1 MKRRLFCI
9 LTVLC
14 LALAACAPAAPA
26 SSEPA
31 QVRSISFTDDLGRT
45 VTVEPPQRVAALIG
59 SFADIWQ
66 LSGGEDTLVAAADD
80 AWTSFDLNLDEN
92 VVHLGGVKQIN
103 LEQLAAAQPDLV
115 LASSNTA
122 AQLDLLPALEQ
133 LGLNVAYFKV
143 AEFEDYLHMLD
154 LCTQLTG
161 DTERFDQYGLA
172 VESQVQAARDRA
184 DGSAPTVLYIRATGA
199 GCKVKNS
206 RDSVL
211 GEMLRDLGCV
221 NIADSDDSLLEQLS
235 LERILQ
241 LDPEYIFVVMQG
253 ADKTGAQ
260 QALDQTL
267 LASPAWQSLTA
278 VRQGRYY
285 VMDDRLYNL
294 KPNARWGE
302 AYERLADIL
311 YPDSVPDAADAAA
324 SGGAD
329 RSGGAA

>member
-1 MKRRLFCI
+1 MKRRVFCI

-14 LALAACAPAAPA
+14 LALTACAPAAPA
-26 SSEPA
+26 ESEPA
-31 QVRSISFTDDLGRT
+31 QVQSISFTDDLDRT
-45 VTVEPPQRVAALIG
+45 VTVEPPRRVAALIG

-66 LSGGEDTLVAAADD
+66 LAGGGDTLVAAADD
-80 AWTSFDLNLDEN
+80 AWTSFDLNLGQD
-92 VVHLGGVKQIN
+92 VIQLGGVKQIN

-143 AEFEDYLHMLD
+143 ADFQDYLHMLD
-154 LCTQLTG
+154 LCSQLTG

-241 LDPEYIFVVMQG
+241 LDPEFIFVVMQG

-311 YPDSVPDAADAAA
+311 YPDAAQNAADAAA

-329 RSGGAA
+329 RSGSAA

>member
-1 MKRRLFCI
+1 MKQRIFYI
-9 LTVLC
+9 LTILC
-14 LALAACAPAAPA
+14 LTLAACAPTAPA
-26 SSEPA
+26 GNGSE
-31 QVRSISFTDDLGRT
+31 QTQSVSFTDDLGRT
-45 VTVEPPQRVAALIG
+45 VTAESPRRVAALIG
-59 SFADIWQ
+59 SFADLWQ
-66 LSGGEDTLVAAADD
+66 LAGGADTLVAAADD
-80 AWTSFDLNLDEN
+80 AWTSFDLNLDED
-92 VVHLGGVKQIN
+92 VVNLGGVKQIN

-122 AQLDLLPALEQ
+122 AQVELLPALEQ

-143 AEFEDYLHMLD
+143 AEFQDYLHMLD

-221 NIADSDDSLLEQLS
+221 NIADGDDSLLEQLS

-241 LDPEYIFVVMQG
+241 LDPEFIFVVMQG
-253 ADKTGAQ
+253 ADKSEAQ
-260 QALDQTL
+260 RALDHTL

-278 VRQGRYY
+278 VQLGRYY

-302 AYERLADIL
+302 AYEHLADIL
-311 YPDSVPDAADAAA
+311 YPDAGQA
-324 SGGAD
+324 
-329 RSGGAA
+329 

>member
-1 MKRRLFCI
+1 MKRRIFCI
-9 LTVLC
+9 LTILC
-14 LALAACAPAAPA
+14 LTLAACAPTAPA
-26 SSEPA
+26 GSGSE
-31 QVRSISFTDDLGRT
+31 QTQSVSFTDDLGRT
-45 VTVEPPQRVAALIG
+45 VTADPPRRVAALIG
-59 SFADIWQ
+59 SFADLWQ
-66 LSGGEDTLVAAADD
+66 LAGGADTLVAAADD
-80 AWTSFDLNLDEN
+80 AWTSFDLNLDED
-92 VVHLGGVKQIN
+92 VVRLGGVKQIN

-143 AEFEDYLHMLD
+143 AEFQDYLHMLD
-154 LCTQLTG
+154 LCSQLTG

-221 NIADSDDSLLEQLS
+221 NIADSDQTLLEQLS

-278 VRQGRYY
+278 VQQGRYY

-302 AYERLADIL
+302 AYEHLADIL
-311 YPDSVPDAADAAA
+311 YPDAGQA
-324 SGGAD
+324 
-329 RSGGAA
+329 

>member
-1 MKRRLFCI
+1 MKRRIFCI
-9 LTVLC
+9 LTILC
-14 LALAACAPAAPA
+14 LTLAACAPTAPA
-26 SSEPA
+26 GSGSE
-31 QVRSISFTDDLGRT
+31 QTQSVSFTDDLGRT
-45 VTVEPPQRVAALIG
+45 VTAEPPRRVAALIG
-59 SFADIWQ
+59 SFADLWQ
-66 LSGGEDTLVAAADD
+66 LAGGADTLVAAADD
-80 AWTSFDLNLDEN
+80 AWTSFDLNLDED
-92 VVHLGGVKQIN
+92 VVRLGGVKQIN

-143 AEFEDYLHMLD
+143 AEFQDYLHMLD
-154 LCTQLTG
+154 LCSQLTG

-221 NIADSDDSLLEQLS
+221 NIADSDQTLLEQLS

-278 VRQGRYY
+278 VQQGRYY

-302 AYERLADIL
+302 AYEHLADIL
-311 YPDSVPDAADAAA
+311 YPDAGQA
-324 SGGAD
+324 
-329 RSGGAA
+329 